1 MMPATTEILADQP
14 VATRRRAHRH
24 WLPALVLLP
33 FVLLMI
39 LFQLAPMVW
48 VLVGSFQT
56 PDGWGLDYYRE
67 ILSSPFY
74 LQSFGNSLRIAG
86 IASLAG
92 LAIGTLGAAQN
103 TTGGFGRHFCIWN
116 RKPLQDGLLRTASVP
131 TPFPA
136 WQPITISLRSRRSGI
151 SPAGSLQPIIFG
163 SLSFP

>member
-1 MMPATTEILADQP
+1 MMPATTEILADRP
-14 VATRRRAHRH
+14 VATKRKVRRH

-33 FVLLMI
+33 FILLMI

-92 LAIGTLGAAQN
+92 LAIGTLGAAAL
-103 TTGGFGRHFCIWN
+103 RHSGERVKRCCW
-116 RKPLQDGLLRTASVP
+116 PL
-131 TPFPA
+131 
-136 WQPITISLRSRRSGI
+136 
-151 SPAGSLQPIIFG
+151 SP
-163 SLSFP
+163 